1 MSNIDN
7 SGNPGE
13 DILHSIEELAALR
26 RKEIEAKL
34 HPEQL
39 REIEKEEKEKEEEK
53 EKDKDD

>member
-13 DILHSIEELAALR
+13 EKRLSIEELAALR
-26 RKEIEAKL
+26 RKEIEAKI

-39 REIEKEEKEKEEEK
+39 REIEKEE
-53 EKDKDD
+53 